1 MTRPGR
7 RAVRAE
13 GRVVAVVPAGGS
25 GVRMKSRRPKQYLS
39 LGGAPLLVHT
49 LRALVEPEGIDGV
62 VLVVPADRIAAT
74 RRLVHRH
81 GMLGILDV
89 VAGGVERQESV
100 WRGLQAVPAGVA
112 WVVVHDAVRPFVTRE
127 LVEQVLAAARRYGAA
142 TCGLEV
148 RETVK
153 RVRGEVVEATVDR
166 ERLWLIQTPQAFSR
180 DLLCEAHDKARR
192 DGFTGTDDAVLVER
206 LGEPVA
212 VVPGLAHNL
221 KITTPADLQ
230 VARLWL
236 TTSRGGV
243 RGPVAGPRR
252 RKLDEVGRR
261 AGGPGMVR
269 GPVAGPRR
277 RKLDEVG
284 RRAGRP
290 GMVRGPVAG
299 PRRRKLD
306 EVGRRAGRPGM
317 VRGPVAG
324 PRRRKLDEVGRRAH
338 GRDRISGPV
347 PGPRPKDR
355 RGEKAK

>member
-236 TTSRGGV
+236 TTSR
-243 RGPVAGPRR
+243 RGSAGARC
-252 RKLDEVGRR
+252 
-261 AGGPGMVR
+261 GP
-269 GPVAGPRR
+269 PQT
-277 RKLDEVG
+277 K
-284 RRAGRP
+284 AGR
-290 GMVRGPVAG
+290 GRAARGRARHGAG
-299 PRRRKLD
+299 ARCGPPQTK
-306 EVGRRAGRPGM
+306 AGRGRAA
-317 VRGPVAG
+317 RGQARHGAG
-324 PRRRKLDEVGRRAH
+324 ARCGPPQTKAGRGRAARGQARH
-338 GRDRISGPV
+338 GAGARCGP
-347 PGPRPKDR
+347 PQTKAG
-355 RGEKAK
+355 RGRAARARAR